1 MSPSSDYTSAPSSGR
16 LKLKGVKDSKVDKK
30 RSKKKKHH
38 TEENASGE
46 DKQKASDLNDKS
58 VALRSLEDEDA
69 VMTKE
74 KHREVAMVDGKEV
87 APGSGVE
94 DESLGERIKTDAEKR
109 YDEQRRKRVSFNIL
123 LQYEHG

>member
-1 MSPSSDYTSAPSSGR
+1 
-16 LKLKGVKDSKVDKK
+16 
-30 RSKKKKHH
+30 
-38 TEENASGE
+38 
-46 DKQKASDLNDKS
+46 
-58 VALRSLEDEDA
+58 
-69 VMTKE
+69 MTKE